1 MNKIHVVNKRDHAPT
16 DKDFYIG
23 RGSVFG
29 NPYTSKPVA
38 NSKAIYQVESKEDAL
53 LKYGDLLN
61 TKIESKEKVIVEG
74 LNEMLETFK
83 QGDIY
88 LVCYCAPKK
97 CHGDI
102 IKTTLLHSILKH
114 LMPK

>member
-1 MNKIHVVNKRDHAPT
+1 MNKIHVVNKRDHAST

-23 RGSVFG
+23 RGSIFG
-29 NPYTSKPVA
+29 NPYTSKPLDK
-38 NSKAIYQVESKEDAL
+38 SKAIYQAESKGEAL
-53 LKYGDLLN
+53 SKYGEMLEA
-61 TKIESKEKVIVEG
+61 KIESKEKVIVEG
-74 LNEMLETFK
+74 LNEMLDALK

-88 LVCYCAPKK
+88 LVCYCAPKM

-102 IKTTLLHSILKH
+102 IKVVLLHSILKH